1 MRCKYPLLRKG
12 TRDMDGRAKVS
23 ELGFLTA
30 GGEMGALMRAHDWS
44 NSPLGPL
51 DTWPQSLRTTVGL
64 MLGAEAQIVLFWGPK
79 FCALYNDAYA
89 SIIGDKRP
97 RALGRPA
104 LENWTGLW
112 DGLEPLLQGVR
123 ETGKTFAAKNRP
135 FSIERHGDRG
145 ETVYFDVS
153 YSAVPDADG
162 SVGGVLCIVSETTER
177 VHALR
182 DLRESEARLR
192 FIGELDEALRAS
204 GDAPAAMR
212 AAARLLA
219 RRLGATRCAYAAVDA
234 DSDRFIIHDDYT
246 MPGSASSAGTYSLD
260 LFGPRAAADMRAGRT
275 LVICNVLSELA
286 PGEGREMFEAIGIE
300 AIVCCPLVKDGRL
313 VAMMAVHQDR
323 SRDWQHNEIAL
334 VETVVERCWA
344 HVERVGAEA
353 RLRASETRYRTLF
366 ESIESGFC
374 IVEVDIEAPGD
385 RIDYR
390 VIEANPAFHQQ
401 TGFPDAI
408 LGKWLREAA
417 PALEEHWYEIYG
429 RVARTGEPA
438 RFEQGSDM
446 LGRWFDVYAFHVGEP
461 EQGRVAIMFNDISA
475 RRKAEE
481 RLREL
486 NETLERRVAEAL
498 AERRVLADVI
508 DGTDIF
514 VQVADRD
521 YTWLAINDAAAAE
534 FARIFG
540 VRPPKA
546 GDSMLEML
554 KDRPAD
560 REAVKAVWSRALAGE
575 EFVEVD
581 EFGDPALDRRYY
593 EMRFRTLR
601 DAGGRAIG
609 AYQFVSDVTERLREQ
624 ARLKEAEEALRQSQ
638 KMEAVGQLT
647 GGIAHDFNNLLTGI
661 VGSLDML
668 RTRVSQGRLET
679 VDRYVTA
686 ATTSANRAAALTHRL
701 LAFARRQPLDPR
713 PVQANALVASL
724 EDLFRRTVGETVA
737 LEVVLAGGLWPTLCD
752 PNQLESALLNL
763 VINARD
769 AMPDG
774 GKLTIE
780 TCNAHLDKAYI
791 AAQRDVKPGQYVCI
805 CVTDTG
811 TGMPQDV
818 IERAFDPFFTTK
830 PIGQGTG
837 LGLSMVYGFARQSEG
852 HAKIYSEVG
861 QGTTI
866 KIYLPRY
873 RGETDAEIEA
883 VDAGRGAPRR
893 VRRDRAGGRGR
904 AGGAQPDHRGAGGP
918 RLPDAGGGGRTGGAE
933 DPPVPA
939 AHRPPDYRRGS
950 ARPERAPARRRR
962 PRTPPRP
969 QGAVH
974 HGLRRER
981 DARRRLPGTRHGD
994 DHEAVRRRCARAEDP
1009 VDHPG

>member
-1 MRCKYPLLRKG
+1 
-12 TRDMDGRAKVS
+12 MDGRAKVS

-64 MLGAEAQIVLFWGPK
+64 MLGAETQIVLFWGPK

-123 ETGKTFAAKNRP
+123 ETGKAFAAKNRP

-162 SVGGVLCIVSETTER
+162 SVGGVLCIVSEATER

-446 LGRWFDVYAFHVGEP
+446 LGRWFDVYAFRVGEP

-679 VDRYVTA
+679 VDRYITA

-724 EDLFRRTVGETVA
+724 EDLFRRTVGETVT

-780 TCNAHLDKAYI
+780 TCNAHLDEAYI
-791 AAQRDVKPGQYVCI
+791 AAQRDV
-805 CVTDTG
+805 
-811 TGMPQDV
+811 
-818 IERAFDPFFTTK
+818 RAGPVRLHLRD
-830 PIGQGTG
+830 GHGN
-837 LGLSMVYGFARQSEG
+837 G
-852 HAKIYSEVG
+852 HAAGRDRARVRSVLHDQAHRSGHRAGAVDGLRVRPPVG
-861 QGTTI
+861 GPREDLQRGGSGHHDQDLPAA
-866 KIYLPRY
+866 LPRRNR
-873 RGETDAEIEA
+873 RGNRG

-939 AHRPPDYRRGS
+939 AHRPPDHRRGS

-962 PRTPPRP
+962 PRKPPRP

-981 DARRRLPGTRHGD
+981 DARRGLPGTRHGD
-994 DHEAVRRRCARAEDP
+994 DHEAVCRRCACAEDP
-1009 VDHPG
+1009 VDHLGRRRTIPRAA